1 VKILII
7 GSGGREHCLAWKVA
21 QSKLVTK
28 IYCAPGNGGT
38 PKIAENVDISEAD
51 IDKLLNFALDKKI
64 DLTIVGPE
72 APLVRGIVDKFRD
85 AGLKIFGPTKDLAML
100 EGSKIFAK
108 ELMEKYNVPTA
119 AFKAFTDSKAARD
132 YVKACKFPIVVKADG
147 LAAGKGVI
155 ICNTVNEAM
164 GALDLMME
172 ERIFGK
178 AGDKVVIE
186 ECLTGEEVSLLA
198 ITDGKNILPLV
209 ASQDH
214 KRARDGD
221 SGPNTGGMG
230 AYAPVPFV
238 DEGLLT
244 RIVNKVFWPLLDG
257 LRKEGRPYRG
267 LLYAGLMIKNRE
279 PYVLEFN
286 VRFGDPETQAILP
299 KLKSDLVEVMLK
311 SLKENGLTGEKL
323 EWDERFCLCVV
334 AASGGYPGN
343 YEKNKIITGLEKT
356 EGAKGVYFFHA
367 GTKIAPKEKSEQT
380 AEEAYVHDL
389 KGITFDKV
397 VTAGGRV
404 LNVVSLGATIE
415 EAQTKVYNAIKSVNF
430 EGMFYRHDIGSK
442 AVKINQ
448 TR

>member
-1 VKILII
+1 VRILII

-21 QSKLVTK
+21 QSKLATK
-28 IYCAPGNGGT
+28 IYCAPGNAGT
-38 PKIAENVDISEAD
+38 AKIAENVNISEAD
-51 IDKLLNFALDKKI
+51 IDKLFNFALANKI

-72 APLVRGIVDKFRD
+72 GPLVRGIVDKFID
-85 AGLKIFGPTKDLAML
+85 AGLKIFGPTKELAML
-100 EGSKIFAK
+100 EGSKTFAK

-119 AFKAFTDSKAARD
+119 AFKVFTDSKAARD
-132 YVKACKFPIVVKADG
+132 YVKICKLPIVIKADG

-164 GALDLMME
+164 GALDLIME

-178 AGDKVVIE
+178 AGDKIVIE

-221 SGPNTGGMG
+221 AGPNTGGMG

-238 DEGLLT
+238 NEGMVT

-267 LLYAGLMIKNRE
+267 LLYAGLMIKDKE

-299 KLKSDLVEVMLK
+299 KLKSDLVVIMLK
-311 SLKENGLTGEKL
+311 SLQENGLTGEKL

-343 YEKNKIITGLEKT
+343 YEKNKTISGLDKV
-356 EGAKGVYFFHA
+356 EGTRDVYLFHA
-367 GTKIAPKEKSEQT
+367 GTKIAPKEEI
-380 AEEAYVHDL
+380 EETLEETYVRNL
-389 KGITFDKV
+389 KGDTFQKV
-397 VTAGGRV
+397 VTSGGRV
-404 LNVVSLGATIE
+404 LNIVSLGMTIE
-415 EAQTKVYNAIKSVNF
+415 DAQAKAYNAIKNVNF

-442 AVKINQ
+442 AVKIS
-448 TR
+448 

>member
-1 VKILII
+1 MKILII

-38 PKIAENVDISEAD
+38 AKIAENVNISEAD
-51 IDKLLNFALDKKI
+51 IDTLLHFALDNKI

-85 AGLKIFGPTKDLAML
+85 SGLKIFGPTKELAML
-100 EGSKIFAK
+100 EGSKSFAK

-119 AFKAFTDSKAARD
+119 AFKVFADLKAARD
-132 YVKACKFPIVVKADG
+132 YVKTCKLPTVIKADG

-155 ICNTVNEAM
+155 ICNTVNEAL
-164 GALDLMME
+164 GALDLIME

-178 AGDKVVIE
+178 AGDKVVVE

-214 KRARDGD
+214 KRAKDGD
-221 SGPNTGGMG
+221 AGPNTGGMG

-238 DEGLLT
+238 GEGIVT

-267 LLYAGLMIKNRE
+267 LLYAGLMIKDKE

-299 KLKSDLVEVMLK
+299 KLKTDLVEVMLK
-311 SLKENGLTGEKL
+311 SLQENGLVGEKL

-334 AASGGYPGN
+334 LASGGYPGN
-343 YEKNKIITGLEKT
+343 YEKNKVINGFDNTDNIED
-356 EGAKGVYFFHA
+356 VYFFHA
-367 GTKIAPKEKSEQT
+367 GTKIAPKEKTEET
-380 AEEAYVHDL
+380 VEEAYAHNL
-389 KGITFDKV
+389 KGDTFQKL
-397 VTAGGRV
+397 VTNGGRV
-404 LNVVSLGATIE
+404 LNIVSLGLTIE
-415 EAQTKVYNAIKSVNF
+415 EAQAKAYNAIKHVNF
-430 EGMFYRHDIGSK
+430 EGMFYRRDIGRK
-442 AVKINQ
+442 AIKIS
-448 TR
+448 